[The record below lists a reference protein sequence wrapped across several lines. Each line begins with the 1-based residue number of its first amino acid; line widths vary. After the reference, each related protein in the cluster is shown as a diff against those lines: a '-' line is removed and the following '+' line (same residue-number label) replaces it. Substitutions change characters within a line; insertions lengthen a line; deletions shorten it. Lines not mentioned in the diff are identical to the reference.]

1 MIASDT
7 ETKPLVWLHGEIK
20 TPPFSRTGRIDAG
33 ILLRQLQAGARVG
46 MPHSRPLPAIGSG
59 CHELRVWDDGHSWR
73 IVYCLDEDAIVIL
86 EVFAKKT
93 RATPIHVIETCR
105 KRLAAYR
112 RVSAQ
117 EQDQ

>member
-1 MIASDT
+1 MASGT

-20 TPPFSRTGRIDAG
+20 TPPFSPTGRIDAG
-33 ILLRQLQAGARVG
+33 ALLRQLQIGDRIG
-46 MPHSRPLPAIGSG
+46 MPHSRPLPAIGSR
-59 CHELRVWDDGHSWR
+59 CHELRVWDGGHSWR

-86 EVFAKKT
+86 EIFAKTT

-112 RVSAQ
+112 RARTQ
-117 EQDQ
+117 ERDQ